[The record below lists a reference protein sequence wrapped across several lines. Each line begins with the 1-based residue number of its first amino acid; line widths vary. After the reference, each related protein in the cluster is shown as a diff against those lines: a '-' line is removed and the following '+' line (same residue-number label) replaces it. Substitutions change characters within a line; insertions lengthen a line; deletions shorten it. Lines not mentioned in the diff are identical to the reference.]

1 VAEPVVEAVLDEL
14 EVLGVLDELDEL
26 DELLLLLLPHAA
38 SASVQRTA
46 TGARRQLLNVCISL
60 LLVRPDVPGNAPQNM
75 GTLRE
80 DVQN

>member
-1 VAEPVVEAVLDEL
+1 VTVALGVELEELDE
-14 EVLGVLDELDEL
+14 LGVLDEE

-38 SASVQRTA
+38 SATVQRTTA
-46 TGARRQLLNVCISL
+46 GAKPQLLNVCISL

-75 GTLRE
+75 GTVYG